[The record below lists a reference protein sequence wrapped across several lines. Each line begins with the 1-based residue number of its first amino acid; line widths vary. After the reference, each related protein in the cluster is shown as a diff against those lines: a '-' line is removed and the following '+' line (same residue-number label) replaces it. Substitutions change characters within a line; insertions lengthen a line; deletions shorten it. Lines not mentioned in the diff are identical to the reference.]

1 MVREWSDECVIY
13 YTEDYKLDDNYHYIL
28 YGFHHQKKG
37 YNIGDWFNTMLY
49 HLSINID
56 NRYNI
61 KCIICIDESC
71 LTLAKLFY
79 MAFEKVHY
87 VLVTKSMEEP
97 SSLVTYNT
105 HYMGKH
111 RNVKSLLLNEENI
124 SKKVDWCNVYLNTF
138 VDNNFHDIHY
148 PVHTILKLCN
158 ERALQKQS
166 QTRRIR
172 LSIGLR
178 KLQQAKDMLIKTF
191 PSSDINNIDNTIC
204 VYPDRSDTEQS
215 ILNYSILESY
225 YEETRKKGKDILI
238 HFRRTLIGNDK
249 YINDRLN
256 TEFCIQNKD
265 IIKVSHFSLDELLV
279 FSNNKNNTL
288 VFNRCGL
295 CEIMYWLNVKCSV
308 HCIFPPKFG
317 FFFYDDRNPDRDTY
331 EKLESTNITTHL
343 KEIIIEKDTSK

>member
-13 YTEDYKLDDNYHYIL
+13 YTEDYKLDNNYHYITCGSNHQK
-28 YGFHHQKKG
+28 YGF
-37 YNIGDWFNTMLY
+37 NLGDWFNTLLY

-61 KCIICIDESC
+61 NCIICIDESC

-87 VLVTKSMEEP
+87 VLVTKSEEKL
-97 SSLVTYNT
+97 SHLVQHNT
-105 HYMGKH
+105 FNMYKH
-111 RNVKSLLLNEENI
+111 KNVKLLLLNEEHI
-124 SKKVDWCNVYLNTF
+124 SKQFDWCDLRLSQF
-138 VDNNFHDIHY
+138 IDNNWHDIHY

-158 ERALQKQS
+158 ENTLQKQS
-166 QTRRIR
+166 RTRRIR

-191 PSSDINNIDNTIC
+191 ISYDVNNINDTMC
-204 VYPDRSDTEQS
+204 VYPDRSNKNQCL
-215 ILNYSILESY
+215 LNYPVLNTY
-225 YEETRKKGKDILI
+225 YEESRRKDKKILI
-238 HFRRTLIGNDK
+238 HFRSSLIGNDE

-256 TEFCIQNKD
+256 TEYCNQNKD

-288 VFNRCGL
+288 IMTRCGL
-295 CEIMYWLNVKCSV
+295 CEIMYWLNVKCSI
-308 HCIFPPKFG
+308 HCIFPPNFA
-317 FFFYDDRNPDRDTY
+317 FFFYDARNPDRDTY
-331 EKLESTNITTHL
+331 EKLESTNITTQL
-343 KEIIIEKDTSK
+343 KEILL